1 MKIMK
6 QNRICIPFAFLLMFL
21 SACEQEE
28 LPSLSSEDYILF
40 SSPKIAVETS
50 TRSTFVEDALPDNS
64 SFGVMGYCVPYQR
77 NSTTNDWASGIASWS
92 SKRVNAHPDVFCQQQ
107 VTYDGTSCT
116 YSYTGTNSDKGLR
129 KWYNL
134 EDNPEAEQPDNYQ
147 YTFFAYYPYDKF
159 TVTPTD
165 ETTKGAPV
173 LTFTMPF
180 DSNNVN
186 NILKDE
192 DTPDAMLAVEY
203 NHRRTGGNVGFN
215 FNHIMVGLGF
225 AVNNYNYGADDV
237 VTITSITLSGQF
249 TKSMTINF
257 NKDTNDQGFYSCSGT
272 YSGTYQIFSGSQDIA
287 PNTSIE
293 PHKHLLLLSDAAG
306 GTYFGTDVQVNVAY
320 RFNGEDKTFSAGR
333 PSDFMPRAG
342 TKYTAQLNFVGE
354 TFVINFIA
362 AEDEFWENGGDS
374 DITIQ

>member
-1 MKIMK
+1 MK

-28 LPSLSSEDYILF
+28 LPPLSSEDYILF
-40 SSPKIAVETS
+40 SAPKIAVETS
-50 TRSTFVEDALPDNS
+50 TRSTFVEDALPANS

-77 NSTTNDWASGIASWS
+77 NSTDEDWASGIASWS

-107 VTYDGTSCT
+107 VTYNGTSCN

-129 KWYNL
+129 KWYNS

-165 ETTKGAPV
+165 ATTKGAPV

-180 DSNNVN
+180 DSNDLNGV
-186 NILKDE
+186 LKDE

-257 NKDTNDQGFYSCSGT
+257 NKDTNDQELIVALTKYSAVRR
-272 YSGTYQIFSGSQDIA
+272 I
-287 PNTSIE
+287 
-293 PHKHLLLLSDAAG
+293 LLLI
-306 GTYFGTDVQVNVAY
+306 
-320 RFNGEDKTFSAGR
+320 
-333 PSDFMPRAG
+333 PR
-342 TKYTAQLNFVGE
+342 
-354 TFVINFIA
+354 
-362 AEDEFWENGGDS
+362 
-374 DITIQ
+374 